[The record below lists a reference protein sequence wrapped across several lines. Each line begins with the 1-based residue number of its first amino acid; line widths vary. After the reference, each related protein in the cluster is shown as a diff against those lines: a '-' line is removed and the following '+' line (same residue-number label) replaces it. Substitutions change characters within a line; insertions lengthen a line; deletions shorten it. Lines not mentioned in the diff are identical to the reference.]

1 MESKFFHGSF
11 SPQDLAD
18 SLISHFD
25 RGNLKVQQVGDD
37 EKIAVQI
44 ATSEIAVS
52 GGQTALSVN
61 LQKIED
67 GVSVSMGRQAWFGV
81 AANIGVTILTAL
93 RNPLALLHRLDDIA
107 QDAEYLRLI
116 DEVWKVIENTARSL
130 GSGFE
135 FSERVK
141 RYVCEYCLTANPIGE
156 PRCIACGAPLGGIQ
170 PISCKH
176 CGYVLL
182 NNEVICPNC
191 NKSQ

>member
-25 RGNLKVQQVGDD
+25 RGNLKVQQVGDG

-44 ATSEIAVS
+44 ATSEMAVS

-61 LQKIED
+61 LQKVED

-107 QDAEYLRLI
+107 QDAEYIRLI

-141 RYVCEYCLTANPIGE
+141 RYVCEYCLTANPVGE

-170 PISCKH
+170 SNSCKH

-191 NKSQ
+191 NKRQ